1 MKITKS
7 TRFFSTVALCLL
19 LLGSFSTAQAQ
30 STQFS
35 YQGRLT
41 DNSLPANASYDFQ
54 FKLFDAVS
62 GGAQIG
68 STVSSTN
75 VAVASGIFTVTLDFG
90 AGAFPGPNRFLEINV
105 RLAGG
110 GAFTTLA
117 PRQPVTSTPYA
128 IKSLN
133 AANAAVADNLSASC
147 NGCVT
152 STQIG
157 SLPTGSTNY
166 VQNGTALQTSSNFR
180 ISGVGSAQTIQARG
194 LLSVDF
200 DNSFNGDLV
209 NNLNALKFG
218 GAAGLAP
225 GTEGI
230 ASKRTAG
237 GNQFGLDFFTNNV
250 SRLAISNG
258 GNVGIGTTAPAAK
271 LEVVGDIR
279 SSALRQELTA
289 SSPNAINGFMGTGS
303 GGATPGNRVTA
314 GVVGASIG
322 GGGFNGTLNFP
333 NVDSILGDKSN
344 RVTDWFGT
352 VGGGVNN
359 RAGNDDATLDNALF
373 ATVGGGTS
381 NTASRLYATVGGGYV
396 NTASGEAATVGG
408 GQSNIVSG
416 MFATVSGGYVNTAS
430 GRTATVGG
438 GFSNTASGSD
448 ATVGGG
454 YGNTASGGAATVGGG
469 LFNTASG
476 IFATVS
482 GGNANIAS
490 GNFSYAAG
498 RRASANHDGAF
509 VWADSNDADFMSTG
523 ANRFLI
529 RAAGGVGIG
538 TNAPLE
544 RLHVSGGNILLDNN
558 QALFMLSAGGTP
570 KRILFIEPS
579 DILRIGS
586 GGDAGVNQ
594 INFDLTTGNVMSLL
608 SNGNVGI
615 GTSAPDAKLHV
626 SGGSIM
632 LDNNQAFFIKDSTN
646 TAKRVLFAG
655 ADNVLRIGSGGGG
668 GFTHVAFDLPGAAD
682 VLWLTPGGNVGVGTS
697 SPADKLQV
705 LGDLR
710 VGTGTTGCV
719 KDADGSVIA
728 GVCSS
733 DLRFK
738 KNVAPLSQMLSKV
751 AQLQPVNFFWR
762 TAEFPHKHFGTKESF
777 GLIAQ
782 EVEAV
787 LPELVTTDEQGYKA
801 VNYSKLPLLTI
812 QAVKELKAENHDLKT
827 RLVALE
833 QLVQQL
839 KVQAE
844 KQPQPQQ

>member
-1 MKITKS
+1 MKIS
-7 TRFFSTVALCLL
+7 TAIRFATGVAQLTRAALL
-19 LLGSFSTAQAQ
+19 LWLLSFGIAQAQ

-41 DNSLPANASYDFQ
+41 DNSLPANGTYDFQ

-62 GGAQIG
+62 GGTQVG
-68 STVSSTN
+68 TTVSPTN
-75 VAVASGIFTVTLDFG
+75 INVSSGIFTVTLDFG

-133 AANAAVADNLSASC
+133 AANAAVADNLSALC

-152 STQIG
+152 STQIA
-157 SLPTGSTNY
+157 SLPTGSGNY
-166 VQNGTALQTSSNFR
+166 IQNGTLTQSSSNFR
-180 ISGVGSAQTIQARG
+180 ISGVGSAQTMQARG

-209 NNLNALKFG
+209 NNLNTLKFG
-218 GAAGLAP
+218 SAAGLAP

-230 ASKRTAG
+230 ASKRTAV

-271 LEVVGDIR
+271 LEVAGDIR

-289 SSPNAINGFMGTGS
+289 YTPNVINGFMGTGS
-303 GGATPGNRVTA
+303 SGATPGNRVTA
-314 GVVGASIG
+314 GVVGATIG
-322 GGGFNGTLNFP
+322 GGGFNGTINFP
-333 NVDSILGDKSN
+333 TLGPIPGDNSN

-352 VGGGVNN
+352 VSGGFGN
-359 RAGNDDATLDNALF
+359 RAGNDDATLDNAL
-373 ATVGGGTS
+373 
-381 NTASRLYATVGGGYV
+381 
-396 NTASGEAATVGG
+396 
-408 GQSNIVSG
+408 
-416 MFATVSGGYVNTAS
+416 M
-430 GRTATVGG
+430 
-438 GFSNTASGSD
+438 
-448 ATVGGG
+448 
-454 YGNTASGGAATVGGG
+454 ATVGGG
-469 LFNTASG
+469 LQNTASHWY
-476 IFATVS
+476 AAVS
-482 GGNANIAS
+482 GGHDNTASNQGATVGGGSANLAS
-490 GNFSYAAG
+490 GLGAAVGGGTLNTASAEGSTVPGGLWNTAAG
-498 RRASANHDGAF
+498 IYSLAAGQRAKANHAGAF
-509 VWADSNDADFMSTG
+509 VWGDSNDADFVSTG
-523 ANRFLI
+523 ANQFLI

-538 TNAPLE
+538 TNAPTAM
-544 RLHVSGGNILLDNN
+544 LHVSGGDVTVSTGKFNGDGSGLTNLNATNLATGTLPIARGGTGITATPTAAGQFLRSTGANTWAVGSLAASDLPSGSGNYIRN
-558 QALFMLSAGGTP
+558 DIVLQANSNFWISGTGQAQNLHATQAVSVDINGLFDGNFIGTFGGLRFGDSGTGSGEGIASKRTAGGNANGLDFFTNYTA
-570 KRILFIEPS
+570 R
-579 DILRIGS
+579 
-586 GGDAGVNQ
+586 
-594 INFDLTTGNVMSLL
+594 L
-608 SNGNVGI
+608 SITNGGNVGI
-615 GTSAPDAKLHV
+615 GTTAPDAKLHV

-646 TAKRVLFAG
+646 IAKRVLFAG
-655 ADNVLRIGSGGGG
+655 ADNVLRLGSGGGG

-682 VLWLTPGGNVGVGTS
+682 VLWLTPGGNVGLGTS

-751 AQLQPVNFFWR
+751 A
-762 TAEFPHKHFGTKESF
+762 
-777 GLIAQ
+777 
-782 EVEAV
+782 
-787 LPELVTTDEQGYKA
+787 
-801 VNYSKLPLLTI
+801 
-812 QAVKELKAENHDLKT
+812 
-827 RLVALE
+827 
-833 QLVQQL
+833 
-839 KVQAE
+839 
-844 KQPQPQQ
+844 